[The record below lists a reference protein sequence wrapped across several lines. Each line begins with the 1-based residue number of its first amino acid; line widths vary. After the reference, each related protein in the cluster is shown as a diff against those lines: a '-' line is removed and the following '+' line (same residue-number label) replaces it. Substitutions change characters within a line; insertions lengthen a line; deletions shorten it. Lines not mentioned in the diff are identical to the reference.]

1 MNEYENGKIYKV
13 TDKNDNIIYIGS
25 TKQKLKVR
33 WNAHKLNCH
42 ENKIILIENYP
53 CESREELRIYE
64 QKFIDFYKE
73 LGLVNQ
79 CKAYLS
85 EEERKQYFKKY
96 DQSEKKKQYK
106 KIYNQTDKRK
116 ESKKKYEQSEKCI
129 EYRKKYKQSENYKQN
144 QKFKAN
150 CPHCEKLMTKKYISE
165 HTRLYCKDKP
175 IDND

>member
-79 CKAYLS
+79 YKAYWS
-85 EEERKQYFKKY
+85 EEERKEYF
-96 DQSEKKKQYK
+96 
-106 KIYNQTDKRK
+106 
-116 ESKKKYEQSEKCI
+116 KKYEQSEKRK
-129 EYRKKYKQSENYKQN
+129 EYEQSDKRIQQRKESQKKYDKKYRQTDKYKES
-144 QKFKAN
+144 QKIYQKEYKKIKAN
-150 CPHCEKLMTKKYISE
+150 CPHCNKIMLKSSIAQHIRVS
-165 HTRLYCKDKP
+165 CKNKP